1 MTPIVLDIHPQAI
14 REARAA
20 RRRYARISLGL
31 SQRVIAEF
39 DHAVLQVT
47 SAPQSWPTYLH
58 GTRVY
63 RLHRFPF
70 LMVYLDFGLLVR
82 IIAVAHGSRRPGYW
96 RRRVP

>member
-1 MTPIVLDIHPQAI
+1 MTPIYLDIHPQAI

-20 RRRYARISLGL
+20 RRRYARVTLGL
-31 SQRVIAEF
+31 SLRFVAEF
-39 DHAVLQVT
+39 DHAVFQVT
-47 SAPQSWPTYLH
+47 TAPQSWPAYLH

-63 RLHRFPF
+63 RLRHFPF
-70 LMVYLDFGLLVR
+70 LVVYLDLGLLVR